1 MALPK
6 PSVPTYE
13 LIVPSTGKT
22 IKYRPFLVREEKVL
36 LIALESQDE
45 SQILNAITNILK
57 GCIQTRGIKIEDLAI
72 FDIEYIFLKI
82 RSRSVGEIVSMKVTC
97 LDDNETVVEYELN
110 LDDVEVFK
118 PEGHNNKIDL
128 EGGMGLVMKYPGI
141 NEFVSTQ
148 MIGKDLSTEEVFNTV
163 VSSVHQIYTA
173 DEVYESKTTSK
184 KDIEEFL
191 DGLTT
196 KQFESIQTFFSTM
209 PKLSHTFK
217 VINPKT
223 GVESEYTIEGLTNFF
238 G

>member
-45 SQILNAITNILK
+45 SQILNAISNILK

-72 FDIEYIFLKI
+72 FDIEYIFLKV
-82 RSRSVGEIVSMKVTC
+82 RSKSVGEIVSMKVTC

>member
-1 MALPK
+1 MSLPK

-13 LIVPSTGKT
+13 LVVPSTGKT

-45 SQILNAITNILK
+45 NQILNAITNILK
-57 GCIQTRGIKIEDLAI
+57 GCIQTRGIKIEDLSI
-72 FDIEYIFLKI
+72 FDIEYIFLKV
-82 RSRSVGEIVSMKVTC
+82 RSKSVGEIVSMKVTC

-128 EGGMGLVMKYPGI
+128 EDGMGLVMKYPGI

-148 MIGKDLSTEEVFNTV
+148 MVGKDLSTEEVFNTV